1 MTDLFFLFRVH
12 GLFDGFT
19 FWYLDIMAFFFVAVF
34 ICLDLICNINLA
46 FPVRFLGRLIVWN
59 LLYIICRLIMAF
71 LLGNFFT
78 RGMGFIFTLCYVLAF
93 LLWNIFTCFAITI
106 AWLTF
111 LSVFSFT
118 DLFLLFGIPYDISF
132 LFCKIL
138 PACKQFCN
146 LVLLNRYKHLCR
158 PFCIFVPFLQ

>member
-1 MTDLFFLFRVH
+1 MIFTLFMICGFTFLLFLFRVH

-78 RGMGFIFTLCYVLAF
+78 RGMGFIFTFF
-93 LLWNIFTCFAITI
+93 L
-106 AWLTF
+106 
-111 LSVFSFT
+111 
-118 DLFLLFGIPYDISF
+118 
-132 LFCKIL
+132 
-138 PACKQFCN
+138 
-146 LVLLNRYKHLCR
+146 RY
-158 PFCIFVPFLQ
+158 IFVSLLYL